1 MPRAIQFDPTASF
14 TTPNVTIDTSYT
26 SLYLP
31 LDSDIADDSPHGH
44 SVTAHGGAAL
54 SSAQSKFGGNSAYF
68 DGSGDFFTIP
78 AHNSFKFGTNNFTIE
93 FFMRADTVNTSAQ
106 YSSVAGLI
114 GFDQDAG
121 ATGAY
126 FGIRQKNATL
136 VYVSSNAVNF
146 TTSNVLSANTWHHIA
161 VCRSSGTTTMYC
173 DGTSVGSFSDSRNYT
188 DSNNRHLYIGENEI
202 GTGYPANRYFKG
214 YLDDIRILKSYAK
227 YTGNFTPPTSAVG
240 PGIETTTNDTRSYA
254 SVFDLRSQYK
264 ERAAGNWPT

>member
-1 MPRAIQFDPTASF
+1 MARLIGNVDATGPL
-14 TTPNVTIDTSYT
+14 TTPNVSVTTDTSYT

-31 LDSDIADDSPHGH
+31 LDSDIADDSQHGH
-44 SVTAHGGAAL
+44 SVTAHGGAGI
-54 SSAQSKFGGNSAYF
+54 SASQAKFGGGSAYF
-68 DGSGDFFTIP
+68 DGSGDYLTIP
-78 AHNSFKFGTNNFTIE
+78 AHDSFKFGTNNFTIE
-93 FFMRADTVNTSAQ
+93 FFLRASTIDTSAQ

-146 TTSNVLSANTWHHIA
+146 TTASVLSANTWHHIA

-202 GTGYPANRYFKG
+202 GGTGNRFYYG
-214 YLDDIRILKSYAK
+214 YLEDIRILKSYAK
-227 YTGNFTPPTSAVG
+227 YTSNF
-240 PGIETTTNDTRSYA
+240 
-254 SVFDLRSQYK
+254 
-264 ERAAGNWPT
+264 